1 MSYLSSI
8 GVESYH
14 ARHSYTQETRAINS
28 AREHTYSTNL
38 TWTGNKGQGTSAY
51 DAYARDYEVACA
63 GKTTIL
69 GSADATYLGDT
80 ERHNPEEM
88 LVSALSACHMLWY
101 LHLCAVKGVVVTAY
115 EDTAEGQIQT
125 HADGSGEF
133 KQVTLRPRVTIS
145 ASSDPDEARRLHDEA
160 NAMCFIARSV
170 NFPVHH
176 RPKIQT
182 G

>member
-1 MSYLSSI
+1 M
-8 GVESYH
+8 
-14 ARHSYTQETRAINS
+14 QETQAINS
-28 AREHTYSTNL
+28 AREHTYSTVL
-38 TWTGNKGQGTSAY
+38 TWTGNKGLGTAAY

-63 GKTTIL
+63 GKTTIG
-69 GSADATYLGDT
+69 GSADSRYLGDA

-101 LHLCAVKGVVVTAY
+101 LHLCAVNGVVVIAY
-115 EDTAEGQIQT
+115 EDAADGQIQT
-125 HADGSGEF
+125 HADGTGEF
-133 KQVTLRPRVTIS
+133 SQVTLRPRVTIS
-145 ASSDPDEARRLHDEA
+145 AGSDTDEASRLHEEA

-176 RPKIQT
+176 RPEIET